1 MKLTAERFFE
11 LLNDDGITCS
21 VRGEH
26 LMLNGTNS
34 ELITSLYKLIDKS
47 PEFEAGI
54 IRHMN
59 IQQGMSLKEYQ
70 LALESAGVCI
80 ELAGLYNLKFTGGK
94 DKTRQRL
101 IGILEANSY
110 LKAAV
115 ILSLAVNASD
125 LLDMI
130 QERACIR
137 WAEGYSDSLHMA
149 VLSGIA
155 LTGETSKRDSDG
167 QIILKP
173 KTDWNV

>member
-1 MKLTAERFFE
+1 MKLTAEKFFK
-11 LLNDDGITCS
+11 LLKDKGITCS
-21 VRGEH
+21 APGNI
-26 LMLNGTNS
+26 LLLNGTDT
-34 ELITSLYKLIDKS
+34 ELIHKLYELIDKS
-47 PEFEAGI
+47 PDFEAGI
-54 IRHMN
+54 VHLIHQESGMN
-59 IQQGMSLKEYQ
+59 LNTFQFGLKKY
-70 LALESAGVCI
+70 GIKV
-80 ELAGLYNLKFTGGK
+80 ELKGLSNLIFTGGK
-94 DKTRQRL
+94 NNAREHFSN
-101 IGILEANSY
+101 ILEANSY

-115 ILSLAVNASD
+115 ILSLAVKDSD